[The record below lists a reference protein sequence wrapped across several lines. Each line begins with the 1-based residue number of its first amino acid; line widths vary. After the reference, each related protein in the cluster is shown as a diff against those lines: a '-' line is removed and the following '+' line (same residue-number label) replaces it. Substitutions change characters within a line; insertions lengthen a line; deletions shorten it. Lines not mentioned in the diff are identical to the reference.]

1 MTKVE
6 ALSFISLTNTLVH
19 DCMEIK
25 QEKRLSGADKKMPLF
40 MPKSC
45 SWCNSYSFLYGS

>member
-6 ALSFISLTNTLVH
+6 APAFIFLANTPAH
-19 DCMEIK
+19 NWMEIK
-25 QEKRLSGADKKMPLF
+25 QEKRLGGFEKKMPLF

-45 SWCNSYSFLYGS
+45 SWCNSYFFLYGS